1 MMAAETKKDGGAANG
16 AAANGKARP
25 KRRSSLEM
33 LAQSQPLPS
42 VERSLEEFIARAN
55 ETATDP
61 ESWKAAE
68 HQAKAEDE
76 ARRQADEVRWKAAE
90 HQLREREARET
101 SPGRQLDGLQG
112 KLAEAEARAAIA
124 GTAEQD
130 GVVADLK
137 MQLSAAGER
146 INAAQVRERELVL
159 EAAKARASSPS
170 ISQVIPSVEHTDEE
184 SEARVRLAEAK
195 AVKAIA
201 AARAAAA
208 GLTVNPA
215 DLAAIESGLVVPL
228 ARRRIDP
235 TWFHHLQVPV
245 GGLVI
250 MFAIFRMNQPK
261 DVPAPAQPPV
271 AAAPAA
277 APAPTPVPS
286 KPIVTPIE
294 DPAPPTPTA
303 AAATPTTPVAQAPA
317 ITPVAPAATVHHAAQ
332 HHATRWLRHSH
343 AEARR
348 TSLRIA
354 GHRRSV
360 LDHYGTSS
368 ENIIA
373 FTGNAALSSVVLA
386 AFR

>member
-1 MMAAETKKDGGAANG
+1 MAAESKKDGANG
-16 AAANGKARP
+16 ANGANGKARP

-68 HQAKAEDE
+68 HQAKAEDD

-101 SPGRQLDGLQG
+101 SLRRQLDGLQG

-124 GTAEQD
+124 GTAEHD

-137 MQLSAAGER
+137 MQLLAAGDR

-170 ISQVIPSVEHTDEE
+170 ISQLVPSAEYNDEE
-184 SEARVRLAEAK
+184 ADARVRLAEAK
-195 AVKAIA
+195 ATKAIA

-215 DLAAIESGLVVPL
+215 DLAAIESGLVVPVM
-228 ARRRIDP
+228 RRRAIP
-235 TWFHHLQVPV
+235 TWLIISAAFV

-261 DVPAPAQPPV
+261 EAAAPAQPAAPVVTAPV
-271 AAAPAA
+271 AAAPAPA
-277 APAPTPVPS
+277 APS

-294 DPAPPTPTA
+294 DPTPPPPA
-303 AAATPTTPVAQAPA
+303 AAPVTPA
-317 ITPVAPAATVHHAAQ
+317 PVAPAATVHHAAQ
-332 HHATRWLRHSH
+332 HHA
-343 AEARR
+343 APAAPKPAKPADKPAQ
-348 TSLRIA
+348 A
-354 GHRRSV
+354 GIV
-360 LDHYGTSS
+360 DP
-368 ENIIA
+368 
-373 FTGNAALSSVVLA
+373 F
-386 AFR
+386 

>member
-1 MMAAETKKDGGAANG
+1 MMAAESKKDGAGANG
-16 AAANGKARP
+16 ANGANGKARP

-42 VERSLEEFIARAN
+42 VERSLDEFIARAN

-76 ARRQADEVRWKAAE
+76 ARRQADELRWKAAE

-101 SPGRQLDGLQG
+101 ALRRQLDGLQG

-137 MQLSAAGER
+137 MQLSRASDQ

-170 ISQVIPSVEHTDEE
+170 ISQIAPSMHVDDEE
-184 SEARVRLAEAK
+184 AEARVRLAEAK
-195 AVKAIA
+195 ATKAIA

-215 DLAAIESGLVVPL
+215 DLAAIESGLVVPIQ
-228 ARRRIDP
+228 RRRTIP
-235 TWFHHLQVPV
+235 TWLIISAAFV

-250 MFAIFRMNQPK
+250 MFALFRMNQPRE
-261 DVPAPAQPPV
+261 VAAPAPAPAPV
-271 AAAPAA
+271 VAAPAA
-277 APAPTPVPS
+277 APAPAPAPS

-294 DPAPPTPTA
+294 DPTPAPAPTTTATVTPIPTPA
-303 AAATPTTPVAQAPA
+303 PVA
-317 ITPVAPAATVHHAAQ
+317 TPVAPTATVHHAAQ
-332 HHATRWLRHSH
+332 PHHVAPAATQKP
-343 AEARR
+343 AKPADKPAQQG
-348 TSLRIA
+348 I
-354 GHRRSV
+354 V
-360 LDHYGTSS
+360 DP
-368 ENIIA
+368 
-373 FTGNAALSSVVLA
+373 F
-386 AFR
+386 